1 MFTFEGLTIALECS
15 IISVVNE
22 KELDIMNKVI
32 KVIENVAF
40 VLCIIFSVW
49 FLFSFVEVNMKNL
62 TENPVY
68 SNWNFF
74 EVFLKI
80 LTKT

>member
-1 MFTFEGLTIALECS
+1 
-15 IISVVNE
+15 
-22 KELDIMNKVI
+22 MNKVKKI
-32 KVIENVAF
+32 VENVMVILGVAF
-40 VLCIIFSVW
+40 AIWFII
-49 FLFSFVEVNMKNL
+49 SFVEVDMKNL

-68 SNWNFF
+68 SSWNFF

>member
-1 MFTFEGLTIALECS
+1 
-15 IISVVNE
+15 
-22 KELDIMNKVI
+22 MNKVI

-40 VLCIIFSVW
+40 VLCIIFAVW

-68 SNWNFF
+68 SSWNFF
-74 EVFLKI
+74 EIFLKI
-80 LTKT
+80 LAKT

>member
-1 MFTFEGLTIALECS
+1 
-15 IISVVNE
+15 
-22 KELDIMNKVI
+22 MNKVK
-32 KVIENVAF
+32 KVIENVM
-40 VLCIIFSVW
+40 VILCIAFAVW

-68 SNWNFF
+68 SSWNFF
-74 EVFLKI
+74 EIFLKT